1 MDNKGLSL
9 TSTPICVFQI
19 VTQPLVS
26 PVGGKKNKKLQSKQ
40 KQVKI
45 KRLERDIGMIILD
58 V

>member
-40 KQVKI
+40 KQVK
-45 KRLERDIGMIILD
+45 RLEKDIGMIILD